1 MKKTLP
7 PEPRVSPRI
16 LLIDIET
23 SPSLGYFFD
32 LWKEGN
38 IIETVQEWYILS
50 VGVKWLDEKRVSVF
64 ALPDFPLYLKDKH
77 NDLNLMQKIHAF
89 ISQADI
95 LVAHNGDQFD
105 IKKINARLIA
115 HNLTPPPPN
124 KTVDT
129 LKAAR
134 RHFKFNSNKLDELG
148 RYFKIGRK
156 LAHTGKHLWLACIRG
171 DPKAWKKMRAYNK
184 QDVILLEK
192 VYLKLRPWIA
202 NHPNLN
208 LYKKTTQF
216 IHDACPV
223 CQSAH
228 VWKRGFVITG
238 TTRLVR
244 RQRYECAK
252 CHRWFQGV
260 LLDKK
265 KV

>member
-1 MKKTLP
+1 MGRL
-7 PEPRVSPRI
+7 RGGYMNPRI

-23 SPSLGYFFD
+23 APSLGWFWD
-32 LWKEGN
+32 LYETN
-38 IIETVQEWYILS
+38 IIETEQEWFIMS
-50 VGVKWLDEKRVSVF
+50 VGMKWLDEKKTFVY
-64 ALPDFPLYLKDKH
+64 ALPDFPLYKTDKH
-77 NDLNLMQKIHAF
+77 NDFQLMKKTHEF

-105 IKKINARLIA
+105 LKKINARLIA
-115 HNLTPPPPN
+115 HQFAPPPPN

-148 RYFKIGRK
+148 RYFNIGRK
-156 LAHTGKHLWLACIRG
+156 LPTTGKHLWLSCIKG
-171 DPKAWKKMRAYNK
+171 SAKSWAKMKAYNK

-208 LYKKTTQF
+208 LYKRTTNF
-216 IHDACPV
+216 VHDACPA

-260 LLDKK
+260 LLNKK
-265 KV
+265 